1 MLNFIVEGLI
11 QPPQISPTNS
21 YFLALLLA
29 LSMGPPTLLS
39 EQIIGVYVA
48 LQLVWSLLLWIRK
61 ARVIG
66 SQSARREL
74 EEKAKEAS
82 LKWMDVFRFSVAELL
97 CHRILLFELGAQ
109 VCMLYCV
116 TGALRAVAKPF
127 FYVLLCLSAGPEWAT
142 KLTGYNPGALL
153 ASVGWGG
160 KTALASGPAWAH
172 QRWSSGAGTKAT
184 SAQVRVSSL
193 APSQKSGGAKNNN
206 DRCRM
211 LDEGSH
217 FNRTA
222 HGCLLKYS
230 V

>member
-11 QPPQISPTNS
+11 QPPQISPNYS
-21 YFLALLLA
+21 YFLVLLLT
-29 LSMGPPTLLS
+29 LSIGPPTLLS

-48 LQLVWSLLLWIRK
+48 LQLVWSLLLWIRA
-61 ARVIG
+61 ARVVG

-82 LKWMDVFRFSVAELL
+82 LTWMDVFRFSVAELI
-97 CHRILLFELGAQ
+97 CHRILRFELGAQ

-116 TGALRAVAKPF
+116 IGALRAVAKSL

-142 KLTGYNPGALL
+142 KLTGYNPGSLL
-153 ASVGWGG
+153 ASLGWGG
-160 KTALASGPAWAH
+160 KMELASGLAWAQ

-193 APSQKSGGAKNNN
+193 APSQKSGGTKNNN
-206 DRCRM
+206 DRCRV
-211 LDEGSH
+211 LDEGLH
-217 FNRTA
+217 FNRSA
-222 HGCLLKYS
+222 RGCLLKYS